1 MMHLRQ
7 IIERLF
13 GVHAVV
19 PLSGVGPEVLAQ
31 YGDRVAVAKGMR
43 RSRGWLYMALGL
55 LALVLAFWIWAANAR
70 IEEVSTGVALVIPSQ
85 REQLVQSL
93 EGGLVAELK
102 VREGDVVVA
111 GQVLARLDPTRA
123 RASFLE
129 GHSKV
134 ISLQAQAARLR
145 SESLG
150 GPLIFP
156 ETVIE
161 NKELI
166 HTETETYRARKR
178 GLDEAVSAM
187 ARSRALV
194 AKELN
199 LIEPMFNKGLVAE
212 TELLKLQRQHNEL
225 DMQIIERRNKF
236 RADANNEL
244 ARVEAD
250 LASLSET
257 VTGRKDQVDRTEL
270 RAPVKGVVKSI
281 RANTIGGV
289 IPPGGEIMEIVP
301 LEDTLLVEARIKP
314 ADVAFLRPGMKAVV
328 KISAYDF
335 QIYGGLE
342 GVVELISPG
351 ALKEEKRMPSGGE
364 ETYYRVMIRTGSPTL
379 KKTEGLQQIEVI
391 PGMTGIVDVLTGEK
405 TVLNYLL
412 KPVLRVREAFRER

>member
-1 MMHLRQ
+1 MMRLKQ

-13 GVHAVV
+13 GRRAMA
-19 PLSGVGPEVLAQ
+19 PANGVGPEILAR
-31 YGDRVAVAKGMR
+31 YGDPVAVAKGTY
-43 RSRGWLYMALGL
+43 RSRGWLYLALGV
-55 LALVLAFWIWAANAR
+55 LALVLAFWIWAANSR
-70 IEEVSTGVALVIPSQ
+70 IEEVTTGVAQVIPSQ
-85 REQLVQSL
+85 REQLIQSL

-102 VREGDVVVA
+102 VREGDVVAA
-111 GQVLARLDPTRA
+111 GQILARLDPTRA

-129 GHSKV
+129 GRSKV

-150 GPLIFP
+150 VPLIFP
-156 ETVIE
+156 EAVTG
-161 NKELI
+161 NAELI
-166 HTETETYRARKR
+166 HTETETYLARK
-178 GLDEAVSAM
+178 GSLDEAVRAIT
-187 ARSRALV
+187 RSRALV
-194 AKELN
+194 AKELD
-199 LIEPMFNKGLVAE
+199 LMEPMFNKGLVAE
-212 TELLKLQRQHNEL
+212 TELLKLKRQHNEL

-257 VTGRKDQVDRTEL
+257 VTGRKDQVDRTEM
-270 RAPVKGVVKSI
+270 RSPVKGVVKSI

-289 IPPGGEIMEIVP
+289 IPPGGDIMEIVP

-351 ALKEEKRMPSGGE
+351 ALKEEKRLPSGGE
-364 ETYYRVMIRTGSPTL
+364 DTYYRVMIRTGSPTL

-391 PGMTGIVDVLTGEK
+391 PGMTGIVDILTGEK
-405 TVLNYLL
+405 TILNYLL

>member
-1 MMHLRQ
+1 MRFGQ

-13 GVHAVV
+13 SRRAIV
-19 PLSGVGPEVLAQ
+19 PASSVGPEILAR
-31 YGDRVAVAKGMR
+31 YGDPVAVAKGTY
-43 RSRGWLYMALGL
+43 RSRGWLYLALGV
-55 LALVLAFWIWAANAR
+55 LALVLAFWIWAANSR
-70 IEEVSTGVALVIPSQ
+70 IEEVTTGVAQVIPSQ
-85 REQLVQSL
+85 REQLIQSL

-129 GHSKV
+129 GRSKV

-150 GPLIFP
+150 VPLIFP
-156 ETVIE
+156 EAVTG
-161 NKELI
+161 NAELI
-166 HTETETYRARKR
+166 HTKTETYLARK
-178 GLDEAVSAM
+178 GSLDEAVRAIT
-187 ARSRALV
+187 RSRTLV
-194 AKELN
+194 AKELD
-199 LIEPMFNKGLVAE
+199 LMEPMFNKGLVAE
-212 TELLKLQRQHNEL
+212 TELLKLRRQHNEL

-257 VTGRKDQVDRTEL
+257 VTGRKDQVDRTEM
-270 RAPVKGVVKSI
+270 RSPVKGVVKSI

-289 IPPGGEIMEIVP
+289 IPPGGDIMEIVP

-351 ALKEEKRMPSGGE
+351 ALKEEKRLPSGGE
-364 ETYYRVMIRTGSPTL
+364 DTYYRVMIRTGSPTL

-391 PGMTGIVDVLTGEK
+391 PGMTGIVDILTGEK
-405 TVLNYLL
+405 MILNYLL

>member
-1 MMHLRQ
+1 MRLRK

-13 GVHAVV
+13 ARPTTV
-19 PLSGVGPEVLAQ
+19 PASGVRPEILAL
-31 YGDRVAVAKGMR
+31 YGDRVAVAKGER
-43 RSRGWLYMALGL
+43 RSRGWLYLALGL
-55 LALVLAFWIWAANAR
+55 LSLVLAFWIWAANAR
-70 IEEVSTGVALVIPSQ
+70 IEEVTMGVAQVIPSQ
-85 REQLVQSL
+85 REQLIQSL

-102 VREGDVVVA
+102 VREGDVVAA

-129 GHSKV
+129 GRSKV

-150 GPLIFP
+150 VPLVFP
-156 ETVIE
+156 ESVTG
-161 NKELI
+161 NAELI
-166 HTETETYRARKR
+166 HTETETYRSRK
-178 GLDEAVSAM
+178 GSLDEAVSAM

-194 AKELN
+194 AKELS
-199 LIEPMFNKGLVAE
+199 LMEPMFNKGLVAE

-289 IPPGGEIMEIVP
+289 IPPGGDIMEIVP

-342 GVVELISPG
+342 GIVELISPG
-351 ALKEEKRMPSGGE
+351 ALKEEKRQPTGGE

-379 KKTEGLQQIEVI
+379 QKTEGLQQIEVI
-391 PGMTGIVDVLTGEK
+391 PGMIGTVDILTGEK